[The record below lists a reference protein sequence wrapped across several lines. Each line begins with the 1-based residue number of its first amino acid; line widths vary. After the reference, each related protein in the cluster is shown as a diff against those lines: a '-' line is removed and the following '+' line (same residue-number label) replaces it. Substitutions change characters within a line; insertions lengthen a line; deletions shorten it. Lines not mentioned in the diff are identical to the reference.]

1 MAARFLAF
9 VVLEAGGESNAE
21 VAMSKILQ
29 VSYLMLLG
37 WAVIAQSAERNN
49 CQVEIFI
56 DGRSAPEFA
65 HAGVTY
71 IEALKGREYAI
82 RLTNPFGV
90 RVAVAL
96 SVDGL
101 NTIDARHTEAY
112 AARKWVLGPYE
123 SVTIRGWQTNS
134 RQARRFF
141 FTTEEESYGN
151 WLNKKENLGIISAV
165 FFREKP
171 QWLEQPPQPLTSIP
185 QPGRARTDKQSNEAR
200 SAEASAAPTKD
211 EFAATGIGRNIQN
224 DVRWISMDLESSPA
238 ATVNVRYEFRPILT
252 RLGIFPPT
260 LDENLI
266 YRRQHARG
274 FKDTG
279 YCPDPR

>member
-1 MAARFLAF
+1 MFKA
-9 VVLEAGGESNAE
+9 
-21 VAMSKILQ
+21 LQ
-29 VSYLMLLG
+29 VVFLMLFG
-37 WAVIAQSAERNN
+37 WTMLSQAAERNS
-49 CQVEIFI
+49 CRVEILI
-56 DGRSAPEFA
+56 DGQSVPEFV

-71 IEALKGREYAI
+71 IEALKGREYAV

-101 NTIDARHTEAY
+101 NTIDARHTSAY
-112 AARKWVLGPYE
+112 SGRKWVLGPYE
-123 SVTIRGWQTNS
+123 SVTIRGWQTDS

-151 WLNKKENLGIISAV
+151 WLNKTENLGMISAV
-165 FFREKP
+165 FFREKAP
-171 QWLEQPPQPLTSIP
+171 RLEEPQPLSSLP
-185 QPGRARTDKQSNEAR
+185 RRSGAEQSKEAR
-200 SAEASAAPTKD
+200 SADAPSAGEVSAAAPNKD
-211 EFAATGIGRNIQN
+211 EYAATGIGRSVHN

-252 RLGIFPPT
+252 KLGIFPPPPGE
-260 LDENLI
+260 DPF

-274 FKDTG
+274 FKDTS